1 MYETE
6 SSLISDTGDTHN
18 FQTESSVMSDT
29 GDTHQIQTE
38 SSIMSDSIG
47 TQLFQGK
54 ITHIIDPSNFWA
66 QIGTESD
73 TEMFKELEEE
83 LKIFCESVGVL
94 NKDSNIGLVDCGC
107 YVLVKQGES
116 WHRAQV
122 SRVDELKQRLD
133 VSYVD
138 HGDTDMVHI
147 NNVCVAC
154 PRIFYSLKPQA
165 VKCQLVGIKPL
176 ANNWTNRGIK
186 CFKNRTKD
194 QLFQTAIVS
203 IDQQFM
209 FTGVSL
215 YYSNDQGRSLAYDL
229 IDEEIGMP
237 SDVNVPEF
245 ARDVRSALP
254 ESYLEDFQYDTD
266 DQLTQTSDN
275 YSPLPFDQSVASNST
290 DPSNPTS
297 AINSPAEFYNPS
309 NPETLNI
316 DISNFGS
323 TQSVQKD
330 LENKFS
336 AKPENYIND
345 HDYLNVTVAKV
356 DDKSDHTP
364 CKDNQNNVE
373 TTCEHQSGAVTP
385 CNNQSNHTSPEVKTP
400 THRKLYTDSWSEPQT
415 PTSGTEPPSPDLA
428 IPGFNLSAIMKTK
441 SVCAGDLQEERDV
454 HRRVTTKTEI
464 VDNMEQIY
472 DRIEY
477 NNDFNN
483 IHWGMSDLNI
493 SVDSGQSH
501 DVIDDIRSQI
511 DAIQP
516 KHQYIQTAWENSH
529 RQPDAIST
537 TTGRVEQDSVP
548 VLKLENSEEAE
559 YKFSKQLAKLI
570 KNIANED
577 PVIVCERI
585 HQVVPP
591 DGSCEANVLSVC
603 LEMLID
609 EAMSNK
615 AAQDAIL
622 KILDS
627 YSHCD
632 IFGACIEWVVKKL
645 TRSYIKRPIRRTV
658 HTDFSHILAQLFLMS
673 KYWPVAVAS
682 LVQDFIISTLW
693 KWIIFNKSGQ
703 QVGKE
708 AIESCELYLSCLE
721 TVWSTLST
729 VIYELYPDKH
739 ELFLK
744 DLLDKLLGDKI
755 TRNVRTRLFKLYMV
769 SKEDILKTTESAH
782 SNVTSADSYITK
794 AQLKSDASSQTSP
807 CLQDTQSTN
816 TDDLD
821 IKDWMKETLSTFEV
835 PYQVEEENEISSS
848 YFDFDDV
855 QFDFGNGGYQNEQFS
870 DKSPCFDHHDDG
882 FGYGDNNNRKHEI
895 IDKRVEAVTIKR
907 VISFSDIRK
916 NEKYHGKSGNE
927 SDSSTFS
934 VNSASQEPVKS
945 EETNKNSNRMDVESV
960 SSEVTISKPF
970 SHSEV
975 NNNVNNQ
982 RDTVSP
988 LPSHFNTKS
997 KSTKTPEKEELPV
1010 KKKHKN
1016 TPPKPKQYHS
1026 WAECVKLEKSSSE
1039 NLQADH
1045 LKHLAMQT
1053 LQLGVLKGKNIKA
1066 RRQLSTEELKVMS
1079 SKESRSKPVTKSN
1092 REHCKDNKES
1102 KPISVD
1108 NDINNIKTL
1117 KKDKDV
1123 GVLWKKKPEPVFS
1136 KPEARLVPEGKFL
1149 QPRRAQESK
1158 RPETFTAK
1166 SRRLLKGKDLPMK
1179 AKLTREMLEEQLEKE
1194 VMMKFAPKSAY
1205 AISSSKTPVKPKPKT
1220 NPESEWPSLKPKV
1233 SPPQKTIDTTSSNSL
1248 QSIAA
1253 ALLETPTSTEV
1264 GRDEEKLSS
1273 CTSNN
1278 IKNPTPSE
1286 ELKGGHSTAPVINNS
1301 DSSSDVKGEETS
1313 TSRSYFEDSDDEWE
1327 SDDSQDNFIV
1337 SGPAD
1342 KFQMDANKAPTYQ
1355 PVQRTWNP
1363 RARTCTSCGET
1374 SHVVYDCPNKA
1385 SIIF

>member
-1 MYETE
+1 
-6 SSLISDTGDTHN
+6 
-18 FQTESSVMSDT
+18 MSDS

-47 TQLFQGK
+47 SQLFQGK

-94 NKDSNIGLVDCGC
+94 NKDSNIGLLDCGC
-107 YVLVKQGES
+107 YVLVKQEES

-133 VSYVD
+133 VSYLD
-138 HGDTDMVHI
+138 HGDTDIVHMNHI
-147 NNVCVAC
+147 CVAC

-165 VKCQLVGIKPL
+165 FKCQLVGIKPL
-176 ANNWTNRGIK
+176 AKNWTNRGIK
-186 CFKNRTKD
+186 CFKDRTKD
-194 QLFQTAIVS
+194 QIFQTAIVS

-215 YYSNDQGRSLAYDL
+215 YYSDDQGRSLAYDL

-254 ESYLEDFQYDTD
+254 ESYLENFQYDTD
-266 DQLTQTSDN
+266 DQSTLTSDN

-290 DPSNPTS
+290 DPSNPSS
-297 AINSPAEFYNPS
+297 AVNSPAEFYNPS
-309 NPETLNI
+309 NPETFNI
-316 DISNFGS
+316 DISNIGS

-330 LENKFS
+330 LENKVS
-336 AKPENYIND
+336 AKPENYINN
-345 HDYLNVTVAKV
+345 HNYLNVTNGRV
-356 DDKSDHTP
+356 DDKSDRTP
-364 CKDNQNNVE
+364 RKDNQNNVD
-373 TTCEHQSGAVTP
+373 TTCEHRSGAVTP
-385 CNNQSNHTSPEVKTP
+385 CNNQSNPTSPEVKTP
-400 THRKLYTDSWSEPQT
+400 THRKLYTDSWSDPQT
-415 PTSGTEPPSPDLA
+415 PTSGTEPPSPDLG

-454 HRRVTTKTEI
+454 RRRVTTKTEI

-472 DRIEY
+472 DEIEY
-477 NNDFNN
+477 NNDCSN
-483 IHWGMSDLNI
+483 IWGMSDLNI
-493 SVDSGQSH
+493 SVDSGQQH
-501 DVIDDIRSQI
+501 DVIDNIKSQI
-511 DAIQP
+511 DAILP
-516 KHQYIQTAWENSH
+516 KQQYIHTGWENSH
-529 RQPDAIST
+529 RQPDAFPT
-537 TTGRVEQDSVP
+537 TTNVATLEQDLFP
-548 VLKLENSEEAE
+548 VLKIENSEEAE

-577 PVIVCERI
+577 PVIVCDRI

-632 IFGACIEWVVKKL
+632 IFGTCIESVVKKL

-673 KYWPVAVAS
+673 KYWPLVVAS

-703 QVGKE
+703 QVGRE
-708 AIESCELYLSCLE
+708 AMESCELYLGCLE

-739 ELFLK
+739 KLFLK

-755 TRNVRTRLFKLYMV
+755 TSNVRTRLFNLYMV
-769 SKEDILKTTESAH
+769 SKEDILKTTESTH
-782 SNVTSADSYITK
+782 SNGTSADSNITK

-807 CLQDTQSTN
+807 CLQDTKSTN

-821 IKDWMKETLSTFEV
+821 IKDWMKESLSTYEV
-835 PYQVEEENEISSS
+835 PCQAEEENKVSSS
-848 YFDFDDV
+848 YFDFHDD
-855 QFDFGNGGYQNEQFS
+855 QFDFGNGGYQDERIL
-870 DKSPCFDHHDDG
+870 DKSSCFDHHDDDIW
-882 FGYGDNNNRKHEI
+882 YGDNNNCKHEI

-934 VNSASQEPVKS
+934 VNSATQEPIKS

-960 SSEVTISKPF
+960 SSEVPNSKTF

-982 RDTVSP
+982 RDTDSL
-988 LPSHFNTKS
+988 LPSYFNTKGN
-997 KSTKTPEKEELPV
+997 STKMPEKQELPV
-1010 KKKHKN
+1010 KKKHKK
-1016 TPPKPKQYHS
+1016 TSPKQKQYHS

-1053 LQLGVLKGKNIKA
+1053 LQSGVLKGKNIKA

-1079 SKESRSKPVTKSN
+1079 SKESRSKPITKSN
-1092 REHCKDNKES
+1092 LEHCKDSRES
-1102 KPISVD
+1102 KPISLN

-1117 KKDKDV
+1117 NKD
-1123 GVLWKKKPEPVFS
+1123 PEPVLS
-1136 KPEARLVPEGKFL
+1136 KHKAGLVPEGKFL
-1149 QPRRAQESK
+1149 QPKRAQEVK
-1158 RPETFTAK
+1158 RPETFAAK

-1205 AISSSKTPVKPKPKT
+1205 AMSSHKTPVKPKPKT
-1220 NPESEWPSLKPKV
+1220 NPETEWPSLKPKV
-1233 SPPQKTIDTTSSNSL
+1233 SPPQKTKDTTSSNSL

-1253 ALLETPTSTEV
+1253 ALLETPTATEV
-1264 GRDEEKLSS
+1264 GSVEENHTS
-1273 CTSNN
+1273 CTSNK
-1278 IKNPTPSE
+1278 IKITNPSE
-1286 ELKGGHSTAPVINNS
+1286 QVKGGDSTVPMINNS
-1301 DSSSDVKGEETS
+1301 DSSSDVKGEETN
-1313 TSRSYFEDSDDEWE
+1313 TSRSYFDDSDDEWE

-1337 SGPAD
+1337 SGPTD

-1363 RARTCTSCGET
+1363 GVRTCSSCGET
-1374 SHVVYDCPNKA
+1374 THVVYDCPKKA